1 MRIKDKIGDK
11 KLRYDIKKK
20 LQKYQHYDQIKI
32 INMNILYGKK
42 YYHLIESEYSN
53 FGVPVGGTS

>member
-1 MRIKDKIGDK
+1 MI
-11 KLRYDIKKK
+11 LTKK

-42 YYHLIESEYSN
+42 YYHLIESEYPN
-53 FGVPVGGTS
+53 FGVLVGGAS

>member
-11 KLRYDIKKK
+11 KLRYDIKTK

-42 YYHLIESEYSN
+42 YYHLIESEC
-53 FGVPVGGTS
+53 